1 MHVVLGTHESQSFRV
16 AEFAAYYRS
25 VKQGFESAVDAAGLS
40 VTYPEPVEHC
50 ALCRWEEHCV
60 ARREADDHLSL
71 VARIQRSQRTRL
83 AERGIATVTQLAA
96 AEPTDRP
103 PRIGTGTFE
112 SLRAHARL
120 TVDQRRSGELR
131 YELLTPEEGSGFAHL
146 PQPSAGDVFF
156 DMEGDPF
163 FDDGLEYL
171 FGVSFL
177 T

>member
-1 MHVVLGTHESQSFRV
+1 M
-16 AEFAAYYRS
+16 
-25 VKQGFESAVDAAGLS
+25 
-40 VTYPEPVEHC
+40 EHC

-96 AEPTDRP
+96 AEPEDRP

-120 TVDQRRSGELR
+120 QVDQRSSGELR
-131 YELLTPEEGSGFAHL
+131 YELLEARG
-146 PQPSAGDVFF
+146 
-156 DMEGDPF
+156 
-163 FDDGLEYL
+163 GLRVRPPAAAVR
-171 FGVSFL
+171 G
-177 T
+177 